1 MQGSSYATSHFSQ
14 RQADREPATIASI
27 EHIKPAVPHH
37 AASLAVYGHL
47 PGTNATVKSSAQ
59 RSAIVEVQPRPCNRE
74 HDPRQNTMRLR
85 RGVAKHATCDVAWM
99 TLDEKFTSQVMDDVA
114 YRCPTYHRNDIGR
127 LESCKE
133 VFKEMTGCQ
142 FCQMCLKGYRLTC
155 FSRCLFVLTVTG
167 DVQV

>member
-1 MQGSSYATSHFSQ
+1 MQVSCYATSHFSQ
-14 RQADREPATIASI
+14 WKASREPATFASV
-27 EHIKPAVPHH
+27 EHTKQAAPHH
-37 AASLAVYGHL
+37 AASLAVYGYL
-47 PGTNATVKSSAQ
+47 PGTNATVRSSAQ

-85 RGVAKHATCDVAWM
+85 RGVAKRVTCNVAWM
-99 TLDEKFTSQVMDDVA
+99 TLDKKFTSQVIDDVA

-142 FCQMCLKGYRLTC
+142 FCHMCLKGCRLTC
-155 FSRCLFVLTVTG
+155 FGGFLLVLTAIG
-167 DVQV
+167 EIQV